1 VSANGKKYHR
11 RSIRLPEYDY
21 GQEGAYYVTICAQD
35 RKCIFGQIKNGRMQL
50 NEWGSMVHSFW
61 ERLPEHY
68 CGLVLDSFV
77 IMPNHVH
84 FIIIIANDVV
94 PRGRGEVT
102 SPLGDGDNNLVMGE
116 VTSPL
121 RDSAKHTLGQVL
133 AFYKYQTTKAI
144 NLANST
150 PGRKIWQ
157 RNYFEHIIRNERSY
171 NEIRKY
177 IIENPRYWAADDEN
191 PERKS

>member
-1 VSANGKKYHR
+1 MSGNCKRHNR

-21 GQEGAYYVTICAQD
+21 GQEGVYYVTICARD
-35 RKCIFGQIKNGRMQL
+35 RKCIFGQIQNGQIHL
-50 NEWGSMVHSFW
+50 NERGLIVNSSW
-61 ERLPEHY
+61 EKLPEYY
-68 CGLVLDSFV
+68 CGLILDSFV
-77 IMPNHVH
+77 VMPNHVH
-84 FIIIIANDVV
+84 FIIIIADDVV
-94 PRGRGEVT
+94 PCGRGEI
-102 SPLGDGDNNLVMGE
+102 
-116 VTSPL
+116 TSPL

-144 NLANST
+144 NLLNNT

-171 NEIRKY
+171 NEIKRY

-191 PERKS
+191 PERKSQ

>member
-1 VSANGKKYHR
+1 
-11 RSIRLPEYDY
+11 
-21 GQEGAYYVTICAQD
+21 
-35 RKCIFGQIKNGRMQL
+35 
-50 NEWGSMVHSFW
+50 
-61 ERLPEHY
+61 
-68 CGLVLDSFV
+68 
-77 IMPNHVH
+77 
-84 FIIIIANDVV
+84 
-94 PRGRGEVT
+94 
-102 SPLGDGDNNLVMGE
+102 
-116 VTSPL
+116 
-121 RDSAKHTLGQVL
+121 L